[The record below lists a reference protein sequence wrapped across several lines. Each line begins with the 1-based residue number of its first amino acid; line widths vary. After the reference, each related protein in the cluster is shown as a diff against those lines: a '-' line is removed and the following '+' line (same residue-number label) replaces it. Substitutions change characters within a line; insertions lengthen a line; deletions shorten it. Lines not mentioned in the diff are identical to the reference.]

1 MLKIT
6 KIAYSKNL
14 TKSKCQKLAEIALR
28 LGNLRTEVWAK
39 FGSINGTK
47 IKHREIRDKWLEE
60 KRKFDIPARL
70 WKSTLDNVMSDIT
83 MCREAAKVKVRKDIF
98 KRTKDKVELKRM
110 YGLLKSNNWTEDYY
124 LCRLMRKYYKHGKT
138 NVKNQII
145 LDTNSYSTF
154 KKNGKCWLS
163 VQSLE
168 KGKRICVPLSTN
180 VTPKNTL
187 RIIIAEGNIEVHY
200 SIEEVTHKKPCG
212 TSTVGVDK
220 GYTEAFTDSDG
231 VKHGQGLGTILS
243 SESDFRK
250 EKYKNRNKIKSVVD
264 KAKKSG
270 NIEKVK
276 RIIDNN
282 LGRKKLETRKDKH
295 EKNVRTMIFNATH
308 KVVDKASVVVA
319 EDLTSVM
326 RNKKKISRNQKRR
339 LSGWAKGLLAEALAS
354 VTRRRSASF
363 VLVNAAYTSQM
374 DSITGLLEGK
384 RVGDKFYHENGEVS
398 DADWNAARNI
408 LRRLADFEIKLFT
421 KFTTVKSIL
430 LKRTKRVRLGLLNQD
445 TRLSNVPSQ

>member
-1 MLKIT
+1 
-6 KIAYSKNL
+6 
-14 TKSKCQKLAEIALR
+14 
-28 LGNLRTEVWAK
+28 
-39 FGSINGTK
+39 
-47 IKHREIRDKWLEE
+47 
-60 KRKFDIPARL
+60 
-70 WKSTLDNVMSDIT
+70 

-98 KRTKDKVELKRM
+98 KRTKDTVELKRM
-110 YGLLKSNNWTEDYY
+110 YGLLKYNNWTEDKY
-124 LCRLMRKYYKHGKT
+124 LCRLMRKYFKHGKT

-145 LDTNSYSTF
+145 LDAGHYSTF
-154 KKNGKCWLS
+154 QKNGKCWLK

-168 KGKRICVPLSTN
+168 YRKQICVPLSTN
-180 VTPKNTL
+180 VEPKNRL

-250 EKYKNRNKIKSVVD
+250 EKYKNRSKIKSVVD

-408 LRRLADFEIKLFT
+408 LYRLADFEIKLFT